1 MCVFVQNKKRNA
13 FPEEYPH
20 SSFSA
25 HSRAYLLPQCLGFRL
40 VFLPTTVA
48 LQYLVSDMSPENEG
62 TPETQASWIS
72 PCRNKRSICP
82 LSGSTPAHSAWIHL
96 HGDSLQCKMVQMD
109 KGSQTLLPGSHRLN
123 HSNRCG
129 SLRHTHRYL
138 QKSRLIKALGTF
150 FMGHILFLH

>member
-1 MCVFVQNKKRNA
+1 MVVQNKKRNA

-20 SSFSA
+20 PSFSV
-25 HSRAYLLPQCLGFRL
+25 HSRAYLLSQCLGLRL
-40 VFLPTTVA
+40 ILLPTTVA
-48 LQYLVSDMSPENEG
+48 LQYWVSDMSPENYR

-82 LSGSTPAHSAWIHL
+82 LSGSTPARSAWSRL
-96 HGDSLQCKMVQMD
+96 HGDSLQCKMVRKD

-138 QKSRLIKALGTF
+138 QNSRFIKALGIF
-150 FMGHILFLH
+150 FMVQVLILH